1 MSYVRSKRFSNGRIY
16 FYLVESYRDHGKVK
30 QRVLKYYGRQ
40 DPRQDPRQGPRQDP
54 TEKGGEWC
62 KRY

>member
-40 DPRQDPRQGPRQDP
+40 DPRQGPRQDP
-54 TEKGGEWC
+54 TEKGGDL
-62 KRY
+62 